1 MPIPMVT
8 AVVSGII
15 QNSKGTLIERI
26 HPQLPRVIRK
36 NFWILRV
43 QPRGSCI
50 FSCLQTIHLIFLMK
64 ELAKLLPRGHFI
76 ASGHCVDLA
85 NEEYTRI
92 EIVKLCHF
100 FFFFFFFNKIKPNF
114 IHLLTEIRI
123 LKFFLMLQSELEINP
138 TCSQFTIR
146 RTTFVPEPL
155 RTSTRGKMARNRW
168 KKFVDDLLT
177 LVAKSRFGYS
187 CWTTQHPRTGWGS
200 FHQ

>member
-26 HPQLPRVIRK
+26 QSQLPRVIRK

-43 QPRGSCI
+43 QAPGSCI
-50 FSCLQTIHLIFLMK
+50 FSCLQTIHLIFSMK
-64 ELAKLLPRGHFI
+64 ELAKLLPRGSFV
-76 ASGHCVDLA
+76 ASGHCVDFG
-85 NEEYTRI
+85 NEKFTRI
-92 EIVKLCHF
+92 EIVKLCY
-100 FFFFFFFNKIKPNF
+100 FFFFNKIKPNF
-114 IHLLTEIRI
+114 IHLLTEIRT
-123 LKFFLMLQSELEINP
+123 LKFFLTLQSESEINASW
-138 TCSQFTIR
+138 CQFTIR
-146 RTTFVPEPL
+146 RTTFVSEPL
-155 RTSTRGKMARNRW
+155 RTSTGGKMTRNRW